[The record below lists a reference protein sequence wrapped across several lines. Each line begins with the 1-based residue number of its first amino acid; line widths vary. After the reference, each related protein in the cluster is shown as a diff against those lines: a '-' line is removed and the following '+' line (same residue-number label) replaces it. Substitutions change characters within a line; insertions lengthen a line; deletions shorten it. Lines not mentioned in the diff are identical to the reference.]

1 MAVQTK
7 NKTRKACLSI
17 LLCLV
22 MLTGLICPVS
32 AAEAETE
39 AESRPVRVGYYENE
53 VFQEGAEPGAV
64 KTGYAYEYYQ
74 KLSEYTG
81 WKYEYVYG
89 GFGELYQM
97 LLDGEIDLLAG
108 LAWRE
113 ERASLIGYPEAV
125 MGNESYYLVKHDTDE
140 TITAEAETLNGC
152 RIGVLDS
159 AMVGVLEQYLE
170 NRHVDAEVIAYPDPS
185 QLSDAFDAHDIDVLA
200 AESDGAHGRDH
211 AEVLAVFGTS
221 DYYLCV
227 NIHRPDLLAELN
239 TAQTLLAA
247 EEPNFLNSL
256 SAKYYSVSVTSR
268 AFSQAERE
276 WMNTHTMLRVGYLE
290 NYLPYSDT
298 DQNGNATGVIRDII
312 PDILKALGIPDVA
325 VTFSGYQ
332 SYDDL
337 IADITSG
344 TVDVAFPVGGGL
356 YYSEENGIY
365 QSSAVVSAP
374 TAIIYRGEFTEET
387 TTRFAVN
394 ENNRMQ
400 YYYVR
405 TNFPDAEIVFFPSI
419 QDSLSAVLSGKVEC
433 TTLNGLRAN
442 EMLKNREYR
451 DLSIRQSS
459 YNDDRCFGV
468 KIGNEGL
475 LKLLNRGINV
485 LGSDYVQNISYRYT
499 GGLSSYDF
507 LDVLR
512 DHMALFGTIVLLVA
526 GVIILLLVRDS
537 KRSKREIRDK
547 ETARKELEKAN
558 AELAESQRA
567 KQQELEDRIALQEEL
582 LEQQERRKQQD
593 KMITALASDYRCV
606 YHVDLDNN
614 DAVCYREDPNDP
626 DQTPEGIHFPYL
638 ERFSWYAEH
647 SVEESYR
654 EGFLDFI
661 RPDRVREALADNLII
676 AYRYLAQR
684 NGKEYYEMIR
694 MAGVRHAEDREDHLV
709 HAVGLGLTVI
719 DEEMR
724 ETMARNHA
732 LAEALHS
739 AEQAN
744 KAKTAFLSSMSHEIR
759 TPMNAIIGLD
769 SLAMRN
775 TAIPEETREYL
786 EKIGASARH
795 LLGLINDILD
805 MSRIESGRLVLRREE
820 FSFSGMLEQLNT
832 MVMSQCS
839 EKGLHYECSV
849 IGGVSDCYIGDDMK
863 LKQVLINIL
872 SNAIKFTEAPG
883 NVTMTV
889 ERTAV
894 FKDHSTVKF
903 SIKDTGIGMD
913 KDYIPKIF
921 DPFTQE
927 DSGRSTKYGSTGLG
941 MAITKS
947 IVELMNGTIS
957 VESEKGVGTE
967 FTVVVTLTNS
977 QHEGP
982 ATSYVDPKDMRI
994 LVVDDEEIAAEH
1006 ARIVLDEAGIKAD
1019 TCLDG
1024 QTALNML
1031 ELQHA
1036 KHEPYNLVL
1045 LDWKMPEMDGLEVA
1059 KEIRQRYDR
1068 ETTVIILTSFN
1079 WDEIMDEAL
1088 HIGVDSF
1095 LAKPLFASNVI
1106 DEFERIARKNNVS
1119 LHREKKRAD
1128 LKGRHILLAEDVMIN
1143 AEIMKEIMKM
1153 REVLIDHAENGR
1165 IVVDM
1170 FQKSPAGYYDAILMD
1185 VRMPEMD
1192 GLEATA
1198 AIRASDRPDA
1208 KTIPIVALTANA
1220 FDEDVQRSL
1229 QVGMNAHLSKPVE
1242 PEHLYQTLEE
1252 LIWEADEAKAE
1263 NEETQKRLI

>member
-1 MAVQTK
+1 MAIHL
-7 NKTRKACLSI
+7 NKAGKLCGAV
-17 LLCLV
+17 LLCIIILAGV
-22 MLTGLICPVS
+22 ICPVPAA
-32 AAEAETE
+32 AAEAESE
-39 AESRPVRVGYYENE
+39 PVRVGYYENE
-53 VFQEGAEPGAV
+53 VFQEGAQPGAV

-89 GFGELYQM
+89 AFSDLYQM
-97 LLDGEIDLLAG
+97 LLDGDIDLLAG

-113 ERASLIGYPEAV
+113 ERASLMGYPEAA
-125 MGNESYYLVKHDTDE
+125 MGNESYYLVKHDTDTE
-140 TITAEAETLNGC
+140 ITAEPETLNGC

-159 AMVGVLEQYLE
+159 AMVSVLKQYLE
-170 NRHVDAEVIAYPDPS
+170 GHNVTAEIVTYPDHT
-185 QLSDAFDAHDIDVLA
+185 LLIDAFDSHEFDVLA
-200 AESDGAHGRDH
+200 AESDGAYGRDH
-211 AEVLAVFGTS
+211 AEVMTVFGTS

-227 NIHRPDLLAELN
+227 NARRPDLLTELN
-239 TAQTLLAA
+239 TAQTLMAA
-247 EEPNFLNSL
+247 EEPNYLNSL
-256 SAKYYSVSVTSR
+256 RSKYYSISVTSR
-268 AFSQAERE
+268 AFSRAERE
-276 WMNTHTMLRVGYLE
+276 WMETHTILRAGYLE

-298 DQNGNATGVIRDII
+298 DPAGNVTGVIRDIL
-312 PDILKALGIPDVA
+312 PDILRALGLSDIDIA
-325 VTFSGYQ
+325 FSGYR
-332 SYDDL
+332 SYDDM
-337 IADITSG
+337 IADITAG
-344 TVDVAFPVGGGL
+344 VIDVAFPVGGGL

-365 QSSAVVSAP
+365 QSNAVVSSP
-374 TAIIYRGEFTEET
+374 TAIVYKGEFTEKT
-387 TTRFAVN
+387 TSRIAVN

-405 TNFPDAEIVFFPSI
+405 TNYPDAEVVFFPSI
-419 QDSLSAVLSGKVEC
+419 DDSLAAVLAGKAEC

-442 EMLKNREYR
+442 EILKNREYR
-451 DLSIRQSS
+451 NLSLRQSS

-485 LGSDYVQNISYRYT
+485 LGSDYAQNISYKYT
-499 GGLSSYDF
+499 EGLSSYDF
-507 LDVLR
+507 IDVIR
-512 DHMALFGTIVLLVA
+512 DHMAVFGSILIGTA
-526 GVIILLLVRDS
+526 AVIILLLVRDS
-537 KRSKREIRDK
+537 KRSKREIQDK

-558 AELAESQRA
+558 KELAESQKA
-567 KQQELEDRIALQEEL
+567 KQQELEDRISLQEEL
-582 LEQQERRKQQD
+582 LAQQKHREQLD
-593 KMITALASDYRCV
+593 KMITAIASDYRCV

-614 DAVCYREDPNDP
+614 DAVCYRADPTDHE
-626 DQTPEGIHFPYL
+626 QTPEGIHFPYL
-638 ERFSWYAEH
+638 ERFSWYADH
-647 SVEESYR
+647 FVEESYR
-654 EGFLDFI
+654 QGFLDFI
-661 RPDRVREALADNLII
+661 QPDHVREALADNLII
-676 AYRYLAQR
+676 VYRYLAQR
-684 NGKEYYEMIR
+684 DGKEYYEMIR
-694 MAGVRHAEDREDHLV
+694 MAGVRHAQDRDDHIV

-724 ETMARNHA
+724 ETMAKNRA
-732 LAEALHS
+732 LAEALNS

-769 SLAMRN
+769 SLALRN
-775 TAIPEETREYL
+775 ESIPEETREYL
-786 EKIGASARH
+786 EKIGTSARH

-805 MSRIESGRLVLRREE
+805 MSRIESGRLVIRKED
-820 FSFSGMLEQLNT
+820 FSFSSMLEQLNT

-839 EKGLHYECSV
+839 EKGLHYECNV
-849 IGGVSDCYIGDDMK
+849 IGGVSDYYIGDDMK

-872 SNAIKFTEAPG
+872 SNAIKFTNAPG
-883 NVTMTV
+883 SITMTV

-894 FKDHSTVKF
+894 FGDHSTLKF

-913 KDYIPKIF
+913 KEFIPKIF
-921 DPFTQE
+921 DAFTQE
-927 DSGRSTKYGSTGLG
+927 DSSRNNKYGSTGLG
-941 MAITKS
+941 MAITKN

-967 FTVVVTLTNS
+967 FTVIVTLTNS

-982 ATSYVDPKDMRI
+982 VTSYIDPRDMRI

-1019 TCLDG
+1019 TCYDG
-1024 QTALNML
+1024 QTALHML
-1031 ELQHA
+1031 EVQHA
-1036 KHEPYNLVL
+1036 KHEPYGLVL

-1059 KEIRQRYDR
+1059 KEIRQRYDK

-1095 LAKPLFASNVI
+1095 LAKPLFASNVV
-1106 DEFERIARKNNVS
+1106 DEFERIARKNNMS
-1119 LHREKKRAD
+1119 LYREKKRAE
-1128 LKGRHILLAEDVMIN
+1128 LKGRHILLAEDVVIN
-1143 AEIMKEIMKM
+1143 AEIMKEIIRM
-1153 REVLIDHAENGR
+1153 REAAIDHAENGR
-1165 IVVDM
+1165 VVVDM
-1170 FQKSPAGYYDAILMD
+1170 FKESPEGYYDAILMD

-1192 GLEATA
+1192 GLEAAA
-1198 AIRASDRPDA
+1198 AIRALDRRDA
-1208 KTIPIVALTANA
+1208 KIIPIVALTANA

-1252 LIWEADEAKAE
+1252 LIWEAESKE
-1263 NEETQKRLI
+1263 